1 MPAPPCTACGHN
13 DIIEV
18 VTDLTLG
25 HDPAAEEFGG
35 TRLLAAT
42 GPSSDPIGL
51 TPSVAAHSSYWSEG
65 NPALLNMG
73 AVIAGVPPPN
83 VIPND
88 GGH

>member
-1 MPAPPCTACGHN
+1 MRAHN
-13 DIIEV
+13 DLIEV

-25 HDPAAEEFGG
+25 HDPAAPEFGG

-51 TPSVAAHSSYWSEG
+51 TPSVAARSSSWTEG
-65 NPALLNMG
+65 NPGLLNMG
-73 AVIAGVPPPN
+73 VVIAGIPPPN
-83 VIPND
+83 VIPNA